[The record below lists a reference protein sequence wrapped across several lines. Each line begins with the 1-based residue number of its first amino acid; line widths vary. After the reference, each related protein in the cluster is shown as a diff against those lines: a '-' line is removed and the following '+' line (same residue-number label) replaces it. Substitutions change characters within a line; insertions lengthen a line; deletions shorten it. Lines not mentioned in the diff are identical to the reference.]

1 MFDGRFFVPL
11 RPPPLPPEASPGSRC
26 SLSRVSEI
34 ANKKL
39 GGWVSGFMPTFHA
52 MVGVVLL
59 VYKGSTRTS
68 TTPWWAPWWVQAAA
82 AAAAAVPLR
91 CSLSPKLR

>member
-1 MFDGRFFVPL
+1 MFDERLFVRTF
-11 RPPPLPPEASPGSRC
+11 RPPEDPPGLRKPSRQ
-26 SLSRVSEI
+26 
-34 ANKKL
+34 AGKKL
-39 GGWVSGFMPTFHA
+39 GVWVSGSMPTFHA
-52 MVGVVLL
+52 MVGVVSL

-91 CSLSPKLR
+91 CSLSPKLL